1 MKRSQSLTMV
11 GIFDRAAGVDTGFGI
26 RVLSARSGP
35 LLLQLPDLMSGI
47 AAARASTR
55 RVVTRFQLPDL
66 AAATAVVVPL
76 VLFCTD
82 LLAPSCGL
90 LPRDGRLCGLFLAAA
105 GAGAVRPVDSM
116 SPCNC
121 ACAC

>member
-1 MKRSQSLTMV
+1 MV

-26 RVLSARSGP
+26 RVLSARSGT
-35 LLLQLPDLMSGI
+35 LLLQLPDLVSGVGV

-66 AAATAVVVPL
+66 AAAAAGVVPL